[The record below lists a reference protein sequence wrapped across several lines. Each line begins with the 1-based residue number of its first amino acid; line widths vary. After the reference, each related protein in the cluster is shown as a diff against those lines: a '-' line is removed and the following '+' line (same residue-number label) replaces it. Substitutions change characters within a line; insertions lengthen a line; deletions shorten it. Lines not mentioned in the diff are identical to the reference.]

1 MAKNR
6 FWNRR
11 VSGGAAGIRIFD
23 VLKVLRLAAWYW
35 MTRTGP
41 IILEW
46 KVGRVT
52 RKQKKQENEML
63 EITIGVDEKVTV
75 TLSPKDHAGNPTKV
89 DGKPDWT
96 IVSGGATFGAISEDG
111 LTAEIVSQDT
121 LNDDPSLNDSQ
132 ILVRADADLGAGVK
146 QLSDSIL
153 LHVQAAQAENL
164 GLALGTVSKK

>member
-1 MAKNR
+1 
-6 FWNRR
+6 
-11 VSGGAAGIRIFD
+11 
-23 VLKVLRLAAWYW
+23 
-35 MTRTGP
+35 
-41 IILEW
+41 
-46 KVGRVT
+46 
-52 RKQKKQENEML
+52 ML